1 MPETQVRM
9 EIVTAKALT
18 EFAEA
23 RGLSSR
29 GDAAAILIAENKMFY
44 RTIGEDI
51 TSGTLSSGLVKML
64 DSMIVSRIKDRG
76 GASVLDLVS
85 WAISLGITI
94 DVVQLAKF
102 IESRLDKLSDDGKI
116 ETVFT
121 VGEGSFWAVP
131 SECDK
136 VE

>member
-131 SECDK
+131 SEC
-136 VE
+136 